1 MSEPWLGTAALIGK
15 GFCSDM
21 YAWGEGQAL
30 KLFHGR
36 VAPNQPA

>member
-1 MSEPWLGTAALIGK
+1 MPGPRLVTAALIGK

-36 VAPNQPA
+36 VAPDQPA